1 MAIMNVE
8 ETSELCVKVLD
19 EVNKHIIGKRETL
32 RYVMLAFLADGHILF
47 EDYPGLAK
55 TMICRSF
62 STVLGCDF
70 KRIQF
75 TPDLLPQDIVGSE
88 IYNQKISDFEF
99 KAGPVFADIILAD
112 EINRATPKT
121 QSALLEAMGEYQI
134 TVGGIT
140 YQLVGK
146 SKPFLV
152 VATQNP
158 LELEGTFALPE
169 AQIDRFLARIRIGY
183 PSKEAERI
191 ILSNRINRK
200 KKDFDVSQVIDRG
213 TFWEMQ
219 RSVETVYVSDEI
231 KEYIV
236 EIVQKTRDLPQV
248 KVGSSPRGSL
258 DLMALSR
265 ANAAL
270 NGRDFVIPQDT
281 KELAPIAL
289 AHRLIL
295 EISSWLSGTSSEL
308 LIKTALDQ
316 IKTPRRE

>member
-1 MAIMNVE
+1 MRIE
-8 ETSELCVKVLD
+8 ETSELCDAILS
-19 EVNKHIIGKRETL
+19 EISRHIIGKNDVL
-32 RYVMLAFLADGHILF
+32 RQVILAFLADGHILF

-62 STVLGCDF
+62 ATALGSEF

-75 TPDLLPQDIVGSE
+75 TPDLLPQDIIGSE
-88 IYNQKISDFEF
+88 IYNQKTNEFEF

-121 QSALLEAMGEYQI
+121 QSALLEAMGEYQV
-134 TVGGIT
+134 TVGGAT
-140 YQLVGK
+140 YPLTEG
-146 SKPFLV
+146 KPFLV

-169 AQIDRFLARIRIGY
+169 AQIDRFLAMIRIGY
-183 PSKEAERI
+183 PSKEAEKT
-191 ILSNRINRK
+191 ILTNRINRK
-200 KKDFDVSQVIDRG
+200 KKAFDVSKVIDRQ
-213 TFWEMQ
+213 TFYEMQ
-219 RSVETVYVSDEI
+219 RSVEKVHVSEEI

-236 EIVQKTRDLPQV
+236 EIVYQTRELQSV

-270 NGRDFVIPQDT
+270 NARDYVTPQDV
-281 KELAPIAL
+281 KELAPISL
-289 AHRLIL
+289 AHRMIL
-295 EISSWLSGTSSEL
+295 EIGSWLSGTSTEL
-308 LIKTALDQ
+308 LIEKILNKV
-316 IKTPRRE
+316 KTPRRE